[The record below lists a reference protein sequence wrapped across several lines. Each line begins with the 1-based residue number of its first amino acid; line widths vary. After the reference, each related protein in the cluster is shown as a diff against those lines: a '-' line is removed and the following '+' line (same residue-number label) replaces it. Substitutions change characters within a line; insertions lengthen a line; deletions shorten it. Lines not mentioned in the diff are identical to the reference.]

1 MFEGMMIIAVC
12 VLILCML
19 SVYLDNRELAEKV
32 KLQTLILESL
42 VKGQPLFIEA
52 IATDIREIKQCL
64 DTLERD

>member
-1 MFEGMMIIAVC
+1 MFEGM
-12 VLILCML
+12 LILCML
-19 SVYLDNRELAEKV
+19 SVYLDNGELAEKV